1 MYTII
6 NYLTQLNKPYSNAGS
21 FLITFDRSIRELWD
35 AFFVGTFAYYD
46 VIFPGRNPEVNWWV
60 SIDAAKQQLKSQ
72 VDSVNVTTTM

>member
-21 FLITFDRSIRELWD
+21 FLITFDRSIHELWD

-46 VIFPGRNPEVNWWV
+46 VIFPGSNPEINWWV
-60 SIDAAKQQLKSQ
+60 YIDAAKQQLKSQ
-72 VDSVNVTTTM
+72 VDMVNVTTTM